1 MWTSAASASAVIPA
15 NIVIESPPMITSV
28 EAALRLFGCSNAG
41 NAVRD
46 RLDAGQRGAAG
57 GERAQDEEDD
67 EEAAGVGDLAQLG
80 SRRSRR

>member
-1 MWTSAASASAVIPA
+1 
-15 NIVIESPPMITSV
+15 MITSV
-28 EAALRLFGCSNAG
+28 VAAFRLFGG
-41 NAVRD
+41 LEGRHPVGD

-67 EEAAGVGDLAQLG
+67 EQAAGVGDLARAG